1 MWWNIGLVA
10 NGVVAVAYMLI
21 VFAIMRP
28 LVAGRQLRSNLLGTA
43 TAAIF
48 FTCAVHH
55 GGHVVHMMLPSAG
68 VETAQGLALRASY
81 DWEAAFWDVV
91 TAAVGVYYWT
101 LRRGYAGVP
110 KGGATL
116 FDDLRQ
122 REKEGLELNDS
133 VLQGMVV
140 ARMALDV
147 GQKETAVAALDAS
160 IASASAMISELLG
173 AGSARGD
180 QVLLRSEPAT
190 VVDHE

>member
-1 MWWNIGLVA
+1 MWWQIGLIA

-21 VFAIMRP
+21 VIVILRP
-28 LVAGRQLRSNLLGTA
+28 LIAGRQLRSNLLGTA

-55 GGHVVHMMLPSAG
+55 GGHVVHMLLPYAR

-81 DWEAAFWDVV
+81 DWEAAAWDVV

-101 LRRGYAGVP
+101 LRRGYAGEP
-110 KGGATL
+110 KGATL
-116 FDDLRQ
+116 FEDLRQ
-122 REKEGLELNDS
+122 REKEGLDLNDS

-147 GQKETAVAALDAS
+147 GQKDTAVAALDAS
-160 IASASAMISELLG
+160 IAAASAMISDLLG
-173 AGSARGD
+173 AGTARGE
-180 QVLLRSEPAT
+180 QVLLRSEAAT
-190 VVDHE
+190 VVDR